1 MRKLLI
7 LPVFLLFAACPEK
20 MIPDGGGT
28 IKNFQ
33 VTETES
39 EYRFTWDAV
48 DLSEYLKQYPQAEKE
63 AEAVV
68 YTVYGFRNTGA
79 SIPDFADKNKESV
92 SLSVTET
99 AAVLKKTDVIPGD
112 YCFIVR
118 SSVGSKARWYYIS
131 RQIEVTVNPSEEM
144 TDKPINNFRYEG
156 TVSRYLFLWDPI
168 DFTEYKKTASPDAA
182 QKAEENL
189 NYTVRIKNSVGE
201 TVFEKSGGRNTEM
214 SVEKSALPSGTYT
227 AEVFYGF
234 FMTGDPT
241 DADNVLFRATQSLT
255 VDP

>member
-7 LPVFLLFAACPEK
+7 LTVVLLFAACPEK

-112 YCFIVR
+112 
-118 SSVGSKARWYYIS
+118 
-131 RQIEVTVNPSEEM
+131 
-144 TDKPINNFRYEG
+144 
-156 TVSRYLFLWDPI
+156 
-168 DFTEYKKTASPDAA
+168 
-182 QKAEENL
+182 
-189 NYTVRIKNSVGE
+189 
-201 TVFEKSGGRNTEM
+201 
-214 SVEKSALPSGTYT
+214 
-227 AEVFYGF
+227 
-234 FMTGDPT
+234 
-241 DADNVLFRATQSLT
+241 
-255 VDP
+255 